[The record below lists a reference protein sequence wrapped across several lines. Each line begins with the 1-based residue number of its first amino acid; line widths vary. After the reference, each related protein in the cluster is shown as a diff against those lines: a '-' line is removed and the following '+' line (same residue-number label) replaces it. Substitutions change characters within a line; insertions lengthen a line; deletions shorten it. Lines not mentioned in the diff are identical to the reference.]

1 MQNVPR
7 HRHAKND
14 SNSCQTF
21 YGTSMVGTSCM
32 NQTPSVM
39 FCSKRRPWFPKF
51 RAKLGQC
58 ESLDEIEALLKVK
71 VRQWRGP
78 ADLSASQGRIED
90 ETIDEDTDIQAQ
102 AVDLAGLLVDDDS
115 PDNYGTLELE

>member
-1 MQNVPR
+1 
-7 HRHAKND
+7 
-14 SNSCQTF
+14 
-21 YGTSMVGTSCM
+21 MVGTSSM
-32 NQTPSVM
+32 KQTLSLM

-71 VRQWRGP
+71 VRRWRGP

-90 ETIDEDTDIQAQ
+90 ETIDEDADIQAQ
-102 AVDLAGLLVDDDS
+102 AVDLAGFLVDDDS
-115 PDNYGTLELE
+115 PDSYSTIELEK